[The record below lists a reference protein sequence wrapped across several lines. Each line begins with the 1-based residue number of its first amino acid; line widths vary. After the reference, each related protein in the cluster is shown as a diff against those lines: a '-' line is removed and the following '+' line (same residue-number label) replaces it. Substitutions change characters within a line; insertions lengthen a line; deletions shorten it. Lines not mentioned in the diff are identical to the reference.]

1 MFKSVTTSHYLF
13 KDLKLQYQPICDDF
27 KNFLIKEKKESLQ
40 EQNSKE
46 KKQEQ
51 KNSEINDNKKN
62 SEASKILKGKPI
74 EYPRFLLFTLVLYIE
89 IFEDPTF
96 DSNLLVI
103 QQKLEKVENLIGFED
118 FNKTPKHN
126 GFYKASIT
134 AFKRYVA
141 KETRITNN
149 DNLKYPQVNKL
160 LNTLKEEQLGY
171 TEIITSIKRRVGQEK
186 FKHKLQTIQ
195 TKCFLCGVSSQHTI
209 ASHIKPW
216 SVSNDTERLDV
227 NNGLLLCPNHDYL
240 FDRGFITF
248 TVEGHIM
255 ISQSLTPEQLIF
267 FNIQP
272 TMRFNLK
279 EQQSYLAYHRE
290 FIFKD

>member
-1 MFKSVTTSHYLF
+1 M
-13 KDLKLQYQPICDDF
+13 
-27 KNFLIKEKKESLQ
+27 
-40 EQNSKE
+40 
-46 KKQEQ
+46 
-51 KNSEINDNKKN
+51 
-62 SEASKILKGKPI
+62 
-74 EYPRFLLFTLVLYIE
+74 FTLVLYIE

-103 QQKLEKVENLIGFED
+103 QQKLEKVENLRGFED
-118 FNKTPKHN
+118 FNKISKHN

-160 LNTLKEEQLGY
+160 LNTLKEEQLEY
-171 TEIITSIKRRVGQEK
+171 TEIIASIKQRVGQQK
-186 FKHKLQTIQ
+186 FKKKLQTVQ
-195 TKCFLCGVSSQHTI
+195 NKCLLCGVSSQHTI

-216 SVSNDTERLDV
+216 SVSNDIERLDI

-248 TVEGHIM
+248 TTQGNIK
-255 ISQSLTPEQLIF
+255 ISRRLTPEQLLF

-272 TMRFNLK
+272 AMRVDLK
-279 EQQSYLAYHRE
+279 EHENYLAYHRE
-290 FIFKD
+290 FIFKEE